1 MSLEVNLSVGSIGKK
16 QAKSGNVGYS
26 DPVTI
31 HETTRS
37 RIDFV
42 PFYITKSHGVEL
54 AGKIIT
60 YKKDKT
66 PFGWLPVDEKSVSL
80 QAGSLLKL
88 YEAIKSH
95 VAVKDETEGDFLLIR
110 VNDGTAQLAE
120 HDPQSVANALTA
132 VLSQTEIVK
141 HLENT
146 DLSDELAN
154 ALKGSIRLKD
164 MKSAVN
170 QLRNHLNNQE
180 NDEKIYQKW
189 CEEYPWAFGNAY
201 VVNDDVRAIS
211 PHDHLDLMLSN
222 VIGGFRDIIE
232 LKRPNMEVLNYDSSH
247 RNFYFSSEVSKAI
260 GQCHRYMDVFN
271 DVASKGLADHP
282 EIVAYHPRATI
293 VIGRSYDWTAE
304 KHKALHG
311 LNSRLT
317 SLSIMTY
324 DHLLNQGERLVNLL
338 EPSQCTESESNSVDN
353 DDWLDF
359 EF

>member
-1 MSLEVNLSVGSIGKK
+1 MPVDSIGKK

-31 HETTRS
+31 HETTKS

-42 PFYITKSHGVEL
+42 PFYINKSSGAEL
-54 AGKIIT
+54 AGKIQT
-60 YKKDKT
+60 YKKQKS
-66 PFGWLPVDEKSVSL
+66 PFGLLPVEEKSLSL
-80 QAGSLLKL
+80 QGNAILKL
-88 YEAIKSH
+88 FDALKSHIAIK
-95 VAVKDETEGDFLLIR
+95 DENDGKFLLIK

-120 HDPQSVANALTA
+120 HDPQSVANALTS
-132 VLSQTEIVK
+132 VLSQSEIVE
-141 HLENT
+141 HLKNT
-146 DLSDELAN
+146 DITDELAN

-189 CEEYPWAFGNAY
+189 CEEYPWAFGNTY
-201 VVNDDVRAIS
+201 VLNDDIRAIS

-222 VIGGFRDIIE
+222 VIAGFRDVIE
-232 LKRPNMEVLNYDSSH
+232 LKRPNMEVMNYDSSH
-247 RNFYFSSEVSKAI
+247 RNYYFSSEVSKAI
-260 GQCHRYMDVFN
+260 GQCHRYLDTFN
-271 DVASKGLADHP
+271 EVASKGLQDHP

-293 VIGRSYDWTAE
+293 VIGRSHEWAPD

-317 SLSIMTY
+317 NLSIMTY

-338 EPSQCTESESNSVDN
+338 EPVTTNQEPSDKKDESWN
-353 DDWLDF
+353 DF

>member
-1 MSLEVNLSVGSIGKK
+1 M
-16 QAKSGNVGYS
+16 
-26 DPVTI
+26 

-120 HDPQSVANALTA
+120 HDPQSVANAL
-132 VLSQTEIVK
+132 
-141 HLENT
+141 
-146 DLSDELAN
+146 
-154 ALKGSIRLKD
+154 KGSIRLKD

-211 PHDHLDLMLSN
+211 SHDHLDLMLSN

-293 VIGRSYDWTAE
+293 VIGRSYDWTPE

>member
-1 MSLEVNLSVGSIGKK
+1 MSVGSIGKK

-26 DPVTI
+26 DPVTL
-31 HETTRS
+31 HETSRS

-42 PFYITKSHGVEL
+42 PFYINKSSGAEL
-54 AGKIIT
+54 AGKIQT
-60 YKKDKT
+60 YKKENS
-66 PFGWLPVDEKSVSL
+66 PFGLLPIEEKSLSL
-80 QAGSLLKL
+80 QGNAILKL
-88 YEAIKSH
+88 FDALKSH
-95 VAVKDETEGDFLLIR
+95 IAVKDESDGDFLLIK
-110 VNDGTAQLAE
+110 VNDGTAQLAD
-120 HDPQSVANALTA
+120 HDPQAVANALTS
-132 VLSQTEIVK
+132 VLSQDEIVE
-141 HLENT
+141 HLKNT
-146 DLSDELAN
+146 DITDELAN

-189 CEEYPWAFGNAY
+189 CEEYPWAFGNSY
-201 VVNDDVRAIS
+201 VVNDDIRAIS

-222 VIGGFRDIIE
+222 VIAGFRDVIE
-232 LKRPNMEVLNYDSSH
+232 LKRPNMEVMNYDNSH

-260 GQCHRYMDVFN
+260 GQCHRYLDTFN
-271 DVASKGLADHP
+271 EVASKGLQDHP

-293 VIGRSYDWTAE
+293 VIGRSHDWAPD

-317 SLSIMTY
+317 NLSIMTY

-338 EPSQCTESESNSVDN
+338 EPIHQDSVPIAKQADNWNDSE
-353 DDWLDF
+353 F
-359 EF
+359 